1 MRQQG
6 AVPSARLV
14 ARVRCRVPRD
24 EWELPV
30 SEQSAQA
37 QVDEVQLEQL
47 DLGVAQL
54 ARVALPGQV
63 LVDRERPP
71 LELGQSEAWPGVSQ
85 QARRGPRAVESQPE
99 RLQSAL
105 EQRQA
110 RRAERRA

>member
-37 QVDEVQLEQL
+37 QVDEVQLQL

-54 ARVALPGQV
+54 ARVALPEQV
-63 LVDRERPP
+63 LVDRERSP